1 MRTGLAALRAL
12 GQLFSSALQLVW
24 QHADHQA
31 RRRLAAAMALV
42 VVGAMLAAAAPLALK
57 ALIDAL
63 ATVPASD
70 GTPALALTLGGAYL
84 LTLGAVRLLAEMRPL
99 LTAQAEQSITAS
111 LSQRFVAHALSLP
124 MARHRAGHTGATSQ
138 TLSQAMTGCQLLT
151 TTLVNSMAPVVV
163 EVSAVLVV
171 LLHIDQPKLVASFAI
186 TALAYL
192 GLCAA
197 GALRLQRRAREVSD
211 ASLRSR
217 AVLSDTLG
225 QVEALKCFSAEGLAL
240 GRFSEAVMTLQLRWL
255 ELYRQRARTGIALAL
270 TFTVSMA
277 GSLAIAMQAYSAGAL
292 SIGGF
297 VLVTVYL
304 LQLIRPLELMGGAAR
319 ELAQALEFIRP
330 LMDMLREAPED
341 GAGSVTAMTG
351 PGTSQAKRLHPAIR
365 RAADG
370 APTIVFS
377 GVHMAYDTG
386 GPVLRG
392 LDLEL
397 TGGRTLA
404 LVGPSG
410 SGKSSIARML
420 LRLVE
425 PQAGGI
431 SLDGA
436 PLGALPLSTLR
447 SMITLVPQDIIL
459 MDGSVRDNILLSHPA
474 ASHAAVEAA
483 ARAAQLHHFVASL
496 PQGYDTRIGER
507 GMRLSG
513 GERQRIAI
521 ARMLLRPAALCVID
535 EGTSMLDP
543 ATEHAVMT
551 AVAAACAGRTTLLIA
566 HRLSNLR
573 WADEIAVL
581 DRGRIVERGTHDTLL
596 QAGGAYARLW
606 RDQSCATGRAAAEPV
621 AESLAGA
628 G

>member
-1 MRTGLAALRAL
+1 MRAGLAALRAL
-12 GQLFSSALQLVW
+12 ARLFSSAVQLVW
-24 QHADHQA
+24 QQADQLA
-31 RRRLAAAMALV
+31 RRRLAAAMMLV

-57 ALIDAL
+57 ALIDIL

-70 GTPALALTLGGAYL
+70 GAPALALTLAGAYL
-84 LTLGAVRLLAEMRPL
+84 LTLGAVRLLAELRPL
-99 LTAQAEQSITAS
+99 LTAQAEQSITAR
-111 LSQRFVAHALSLP
+111 LSQRFLAHALSLP

-163 EVSAVLVV
+163 EVGAVLVV
-171 LLHIDQPKLVASFAI
+171 LLHIDQPKLVASFAA

-197 GALRLQRRAREVSD
+197 GALRLQQRAREVSE

-240 GRFSEAVMTLQLRWL
+240 GRFREAVTTLQLRWL
-255 ELYRQRARTGIALAL
+255 ALYRQRARTGTAL
-270 TFTVSMA
+270 TLIFTVSMA
-277 GSLAIAMQAYSAGAL
+277 GSLGIAIHAYSAGTL

-304 LQLIRPLELMGGAAR
+304 LQLIRPLELLGGATR
-319 ELAQALEFIRP
+319 ELAEALEFIRP
-330 LMDMLREAPED
+330 LMNMLRETPED
-341 GAGSVTAMTG
+341 VAGGATEQTT
-351 PGTSQAKRLHPAIR
+351 PGTTEPKRLRPATR
-365 RAADG
+365 PAGRG
-370 APTIVFS
+370 SPTIVFS

-386 GPVLRG
+386 CPVLRG

-410 SGKSSIARML
+410 SGKSSIARLL

-425 PQAGGI
+425 PQAGTI
-431 SLDGA
+431 SLDGD
-436 PLGALPLSTLR
+436 PLGAVPLVALR
-447 SMITLVPQDIIL
+447 SMITLVPQDITL
-459 MDGSVRDNILLSHPA
+459 MDGSLRDNILLSHPG
-474 ASHAAVEAA
+474 ASDAAVEAA
-483 ARAAQLHHFVASL
+483 ARAAQLHHVVTSL
-496 PQGYDTRIGER
+496 PQGYDTRVGER
-507 GMRLSG
+507 GLRLSG
-513 GERQRIAI
+513 GERQRVAI
-521 ARMLLRPAALCVID
+521 ARMLLRPASLCVID

-543 ATEHAVMT
+543 ATEHSVMT

-573 WADEIAVL
+573 WADEVAVL
-581 DRGRIVERGTHDTLL
+581 DRGRVVERGTHDALM

-606 RDQSCATGRAAAEPV
+606 RDQSCAGGRAMAKP
-621 AESLAGA
+621 LAGA